1 MQKHPHPHFTAGI
14 AGRLLLIAGVALS
27 RLSAAPSKEHSY
39 TASEVFASGSPI
51 LFQDDFKSG
60 KFGRWKF
67 SVNADY
73 GISSPPVDRIA
84 VVDAPGLD
92 AGRRAAKFAVPRAP
106 NSFRSELA
114 LPHETGVTERWYGE
128 RLFIPADWV
137 IDDGKGDDIV
147 MQWHAIPGNW
157 RSTFPNLSISI
168 GGDKWWIKQNY
179 GAAQTGPTRTSTA
192 LTDPLSPGSWVSFV
206 VHARW
211 SAGDDGFLKIWK
223 DGSLVYERR
232 GANIY
237 TTIGIAYSPYFKTG
251 IYHPTWNLKTSDRKD
266 AFERSS
272 GTVKKR
278 VLYVADVKIGGERA
292 RYEDIAPP
300 SPAPAKIR

>member
-1 MQKHPHPHFTAGI
+1 MKIQYHLPALAVT
-14 AGRLLLIAGVALS
+14 LVLITGLALS
-27 RLSAAPSKEHSY
+27 RVSGASPKDYSY
-39 TASEVFASGSPI
+39 SASEVFTAGRPI
-51 LFQDDFKSG
+51 LFQDDFQSG

-73 GISSPPVDRIA
+73 GIPAPPPDRIA
-84 VVDAPGLD
+84 IVDAPGLG
-92 AGRRAAKFAVPRAP
+92 AGHKAARFAVPRAP

-128 RLFIPADWV
+128 RIFIPDDWV

-192 LTDPLSPGSWVSFV
+192 LADPIQPGAWVSLV

-211 SAGDDGFLKIWK
+211 SAGKDGFLKIWK
-223 DGSLVYERR
+223 DGALVYERT

-237 TTIGIAYSPYFKTG
+237 TTIGVAYSPYFKTG
-251 IYHPTWNLKTSDRKD
+251 IYHPNWNLKTPDRKS

-272 GTVKKR
+272 TKVRKR
-278 VLYVADVKIGGERA
+278 IIYVADVKIGGERA

-300 SPAPAKIR
+300 AAGNSTKR

>member
-1 MQKHPHPHFTAGI
+1 MHHHPLPTIGI
-14 AGRLLLIAGVALS
+14 PARLLIVAGLALS
-27 RLSAAPSKEHSY
+27 HMSGAPSKDHSY
-39 TASEVFASGSPI
+39 SASEVFSSGRTI
-51 LFQDDFKSG
+51 LFQDDFQSG

-73 GISSPPVDRIA
+73 GIPKPPADRIA
-84 VVDAPGLD
+84 IVDAPGL
-92 AGRRAAKFAVPRAP
+92 GEGHKAARFVVPRAP

-114 LPHETGVTERWYGE
+114 LPHEMGVTERWYGE
-128 RLFIPADWV
+128 RIFIPADWA

-157 RSTFPNLSISI
+157 RSTYPNLSLSI

-179 GAAQTGPTRTSTA
+179 GAAQTGPTRTSIA
-192 LTDPLSPGSWVSFV
+192 LGDPVKPGTWVAFV

-223 DGSLVYERR
+223 DDALVYERT

-237 TTIGIAYSPYFKTG
+237 TTIGVAYSPYFKTG
-251 IYHPTWNLKTSDRKD
+251 IYHPTWNLKTPDRQSAFEKSSDR
-266 AFERSS
+266 
-272 GTVKKR
+272 VKKR
-278 VLYVADVKIGGERA
+278 IIYVADVKVGGERA

-300 SPAPAKIR
+300 SSAASTQK